1 MKEQGIQ
8 YNININQYAL
18 HKTKLDLVDCAILD
32 YLKKFCGVDDKKI
45 RQLTITEGGK
55 MYQYTW
61 INFNYLIKQMPLL
74 RIKDKSAVSRR
85 VDKIKKEGLIKIFRA
100 PDRSLYVRLTE
111 KIKEIEFAS
120 VAEKQQNKGERCCLK
135 ATGVLLDNNR
145 GVVKK
150 QQHNN
155 NTNNNNTNNNK
166 EEDLISKDTRSF
178 NIRSAKQGFASP
190 EKENSPVSLS
200 EQKDSQPPI
209 PPNPLPLTKAN
220 TPAKSKPKSYGNE
233 DINHLYDYLKN
244 KLLGTPDG
252 TVKQNRIFAQHLL
265 NKFRKDYPDKNPV
278 ETICLLIDFA
288 LEDEFHKKNATSFK
302 YLYYNSQKII
312 QSTKGRL
319 SNPKYISLKK

>member
-1 MKEQGIQ
+1 MEQYGIQ

-18 HKTKLDLVDCAILD
+18 YKTKLDLVDCAILD
-32 YLKKFCGVDDKKI
+32 YLIKFCGIDDKKI

-85 VDKIKKEGLIKIFRA
+85 VDKIKKEGFIKIFRA

-111 KIKEIEFAS
+111 KIKEIQFVG
-120 VAEKQQNKGERCCLK
+120 VAEKQQSKGERCCSK
-135 ATGVLLDNNR
+135 TTGVLLDNNR
-145 GVVKK
+145 GVVEK

-166 EEDLISKDTRSF
+166 EDLILKDTRSF

-200 EQKDSQPPI
+200 EQKDPQPPI
-209 PPNPLPLTKAN
+209 PPNPLPPADQSANPEMLSLNELIDLFKEVNPSYERLFPNKTQRSALERLVKKYGTKEIAQFIEILPTTN
-220 TPAKSKPKSYGNE
+220 KEQFAPVITTPVQLE
-233 DINHLYDYLKN
+233 N
-244 KLLGTPDG
+244 KLGSLISFLQRMAMERE
-252 TVKQNRIFAQHLL
+252 QN
-265 NKFRKDYPDKNPV
+265 
-278 ETICLLIDFA
+278 
-288 LEDEFHKKNATSFK
+288 
-302 YLYYNSQKII
+302 KII
-312 QSTKGRL
+312 E
-319 SNPKYISLKK
+319 I